1 MQPHLQHAPT
11 LPRVH
16 TLSYVLGS
24 CLCSERGVRPVTFSD
39 WEKINQ
45 KEVDQGA
52 SKGKP
57 REKVVQTQE
66 MFDIINRK

>member
-1 MQPHLQHAPT
+1 M
-11 LPRVH
+11 
-16 TLSYVLGS
+16 
-24 CLCSERGVRPVTFSD
+24 TFSD

-45 KEVDQGA
+45 EEVEQGT
-52 SKGKP
+52 SRGKP